1 MAGAAETASAPP
13 AGMIDDCCWADT
25 AAADATN
32 PSVIKAM
39 EVSDTAVFVTQEDP
53 SVYTKLNEPS
63 PELNSASDAEPW

>member
-13 AGMIDDCCWADT
+13 AGTIDDCCWADT

-39 EVSDTAVFVTQEDP
+39 EVCDTAVFVT
-53 SVYTKLNEPS
+53 
-63 PELNSASDAEPW
+63 